1 MSNSLVVFCVLG
13 VGILIGVGIYVHR
26 SRRSKRSPPQTRPG
40 TTENELDPE
49 TLRVV
54 RDRLEAFER
63 DSLAFELFL
72 AGNRVN
78 LSAEDRTR
86 LTERFGRVVQEPVL
100 VLSDLAQQ
108 GLDFGA
114 VRACVAV
121 VLRER
126 GLALDESQ
134 TFGRAASEAIRVHA
148 RERAA
153 CILRGEDPVR
163 A

>member
-13 VGILIGVGIYVHR
+13 VGILIGVGIYVSR
-26 SRRSKRSPPQTRPG
+26 SRRAKRSPRQALRD
-40 TTENELDPE
+40 TTEDEPDPE

-54 RDRLEAFER
+54 RDRLEVFER

-78 LSAEDRTR
+78 LSAEERSR
-86 LTERFGRVVQEPVL
+86 LAERYGRVVQEPVL
-100 VLSDLAQQ
+100 VLSDLAEQ

-114 VRACVAV
+114 VRTCVATA
-121 VLRER
+121 LREK
-126 GLALDESQ
+126 GLALNESL
-134 TFGRAASEAIRVHA
+134 TFGRAASEAIRVDA

-153 CILRGEDPVR
+153 RIVRGEDPVR